1 MHLWKWIPAALK
13 QETVKSASEG
23 AKQIFELA
31 KVFKENKKDV
41 DLAPVVS
48 HISSLLDVLNSPLGQ
63 VVKESVPFLPIVTG
77 IVDFFIKQNQTQ
89 PDLAES
95 VLLVCQVAYLE
106 SFREL
111 KFMPDAERKD
121 IVKKFNDK
129 CASAELTKQLENLGE
144 KLELNQQE
152 IKFDKDEAK
161 QTLLCFHDSELGQI
175 FNTILSQRLVDAG
188 LEQAK
193 ANVLAERV
201 ARYTHRYL
209 KEIVSENRDKMPL
222 LAAIYGSG
230 WEDDERRYQSID
242 RYLDEVI
249 ASKPQETVFDEEF
262 TFADIYVSLKVRSV
276 KDDGSIDENSP
287 PQPIEQWSV
296 ELLNTSD
303 QK

>member
-121 IVKKFNDK
+121 LVKKFNDK

-230 WEDDERRYQSID
+230 
-242 RYLDEVI
+242 
-249 ASKPQETVFDEEF
+249 
-262 TFADIYVSLKVRSV
+262 
-276 KDDGSIDENSP
+276 
-287 PQPIEQWSV
+287 
-296 ELLNTSD
+296 
-303 QK
+303 